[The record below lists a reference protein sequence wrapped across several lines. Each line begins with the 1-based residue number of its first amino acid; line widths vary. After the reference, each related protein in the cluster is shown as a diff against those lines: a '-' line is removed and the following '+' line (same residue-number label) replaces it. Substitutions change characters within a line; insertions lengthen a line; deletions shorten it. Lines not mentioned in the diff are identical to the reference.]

1 MFEGTIDGVDGED
14 GVFAD
19 VGMPVFQAGAACG
32 NQRFEEFG
40 VL

>member
-1 MFEGTIDGVDGED
+1 MFEGTIDGVDSED
-14 GVFAD
+14 SIFED
-19 VGMPVFQAGAACG
+19 VGMPVFQAGATCG